1 MQGKG
6 GWGKAKSRSIAVFVA
21 NRLPSGPDKARYE
34 LGYSLFSNLTG
45 ARSGSLSGARY
56 NCFGEAIVKV
66 CKCKHTKCSTIP
78 ALQLQIRNS
87 YGGQPRQ
94 SGLDVYPAVRMAL
107 LPGRVWIHLTSR
119 IPPLHRVV
127 NRRGTSGR
135 QPQREWAACGVW
147 HPEPQ
152 DADAQM
158 ALEQPGLP
166 GLGELLQRPRQ
177 AGATQ
182 LAVRQHGPQRS
193 SVFPRAKPITGI
205 VRVRVSG
212 ASFRANRYL
221 RS

>member
-1 MQGKG
+1 VDLYRVHDTTVLVKQSS
-6 GWGKAKSRSIAVFVA
+6 KSASASIRNAPRYQLCSCRSVIHTGVSLARVA
-21 NRLPSGPDKARYE
+21 WTYILQSEWLFYLVEFGFISHPAFHHSTE
-34 LGYSLFSNLTG
+34 LST
-45 ARSGSLSGARY
+45 
-56 NCFGEAIVKV
+56 GEAPPGVSHKG
-66 CKCKHTKCSTIP
+66 
-78 ALQLQIRNS
+78 N
-87 YGGQPRQ
+87 
-94 SGLDVYPAVRMAL
+94 GL
-107 LPGRVWIHLTSR
+107 RV
-119 IPPLHRVV
+119 
-127 NRRGTSGR
+127 
-135 QPQREWAACGVW
+135 AW